1 MKTTIYILIF
11 SIVLLS
17 CKKEAT
23 IWESDWSSPLI
34 SDTLSLNNLVND
46 STLAENS
53 GGYLLDLDR
62 TLFDLNITELVNI
75 PDTTIAEDFAFS
87 GTLILNPGVSFVNS
101 IEEHNINIPD
111 VQLKEIILTNGFIDV
126 RVENPLGTVAIFNVK
141 LPGVAKGGV
150 TFEQTYFAPAA
161 IGGNVGIV
169 DQSID
174 LAGYSLDLTGV
185 SGGEFNMLQ
194 SLITVQTD
202 PLGPSVE
209 ITPSDIT
216 KVNATFR
223 NIKVEYARGYFGNQ
237 IISDTSNVLIDA
249 LSAVHSGSLD
259 LPATTIQFIIENG
272 LKVTAEGSLTTVSNE
287 NYAGNIVSLTGGN
300 IGTALNLDPATGSW
314 NSLVPSLKVVEFN
327 SSNSNIE
334 SYLENLG
341 LQHKI
346 GYSMQMNPW
355 GNVSGGWDEV
365 FPNSNLRIRMK
376 ATMPLMIGLDNLS
389 VRDTF
394 DVSLNQDPE
403 KTRVISGELI
413 LQASNGFPISG
424 TIKLHMINSEGNIL
438 YTVSGSNALNSSLV
452 GDMNT
457 DFGFFVANSEMHF
470 FLPEELIDVLNDVKG
485 IIVESNFNSNNPI
498 TGISEQQN
506 IPFGAFLAIKL
517 KTKFKTENRF

>member
-1 MKTTIYILIF
+1 
-11 SIVLLS
+11 
-17 CKKEAT
+17 
-23 IWESDWSSPLI
+23 
-34 SDTLSLNNLVND
+34 
-46 STLAENS
+46 
-53 GGYLLDLDR
+53 
-62 TLFDLNITELVNI
+62 
-75 PDTTIAEDFAFS
+75 
-87 GTLILNPGVSFVNS
+87 
-101 IEEHNINIPD
+101 
-111 VQLKEIILTNGFIDV
+111 
-126 RVENPLGTVAIFNVK
+126 
-141 LPGVAKGGV
+141 
-150 TFEQTYFAPAA
+150 
-161 IGGNVGIV
+161 
-169 DQSID
+169 
-174 LAGYSLDLTGV
+174 
-185 SGGEFNMLQ
+185 
-194 SLITVQTD
+194 
-202 PLGPSVE
+202 
-209 ITPSDIT
+209 
-216 KVNATFR
+216 
-223 NIKVEYARGYFGNQ
+223 
-237 IISDTSNVLIDA
+237 
-249 LSAVHSGSLD
+249 
-259 LPATTIQFIIENG
+259 IQFIIENG

-457 DFGFFVANSEMHF
+457 DFGFFVANSDLHF